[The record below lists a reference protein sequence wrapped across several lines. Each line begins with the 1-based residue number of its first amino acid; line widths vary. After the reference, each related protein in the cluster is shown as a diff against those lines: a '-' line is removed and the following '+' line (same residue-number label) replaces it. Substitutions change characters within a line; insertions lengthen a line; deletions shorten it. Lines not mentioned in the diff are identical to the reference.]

1 MNGTVKWFNAKK
13 GYGFITGK
21 DENEYFVHYS
31 SIISDKRYK
40 ALKNGNNVT
49 FDIETSEDKTMAIN
63 VKVLPNTTVKEITE
77 DED

>member
-13 GYGFITGK
+13 GYGFIIGK
-21 DENEYFVHYS
+21 DGNEYFVHYS
-31 SIISDKRYK
+31 KIVSDKKYK
-40 ALKNGNNVT
+40 ALKNGNDVT

-63 VKVLPNTTVKEITE
+63 VKALPNTNVKEINE